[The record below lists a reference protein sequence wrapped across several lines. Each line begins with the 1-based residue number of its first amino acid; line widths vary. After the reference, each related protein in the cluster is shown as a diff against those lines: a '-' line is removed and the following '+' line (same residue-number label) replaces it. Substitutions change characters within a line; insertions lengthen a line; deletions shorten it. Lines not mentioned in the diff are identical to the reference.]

1 MCVCIYMCV
10 SGGGGCVDKYIS
22 AATWLSKQKFL
33 APPLKKRVTMQ
44 RKDKQLEGK
53 STFTQK
59 RNRKLSLRSFER
71 STLEIENSFC
81 STNTWEL
88 HIDLESQISQVL

>member
-1 MCVCIYMCV
+1 MW
-10 SGGGGCVDKYIS
+10 GEGCVDKYIS
-22 AATWLSKQKFL
+22 AATW
-33 APPLKKRVTMQ
+33 PPQTKIPSSTSEKEGYNAKKGQAIR
-44 RKDKQLEGK
+44 RKKH
-53 STFTQK
+53 FHPK

-71 STLEIENSFC
+71 STVEIENSFC

>member
-1 MCVCIYMCV
+1 MCVRDCF
-10 SGGGGCVDKYIS
+10 DKYIS
-22 AATWLSKQKFL
+22 AATWPPKQKFL